1 VSFENEE
8 GSDYGGVTR
17 EWLSLLN
24 KNLFNPD
31 FGLFMS
37 PDDLHLQPSILSNV
51 VVSSNRVY

>member
-31 FGLFMS
+31 YGLFTT
-37 PDDLHLQPSILSNV
+37 PDDLHL
-51 VVSSNRVY
+51 